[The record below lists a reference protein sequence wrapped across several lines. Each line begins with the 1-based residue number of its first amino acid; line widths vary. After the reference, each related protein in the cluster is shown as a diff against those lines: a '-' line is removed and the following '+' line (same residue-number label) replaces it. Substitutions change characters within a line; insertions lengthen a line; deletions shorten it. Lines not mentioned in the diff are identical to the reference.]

1 MKEIQCPFYISD
13 AGRCIYCETL
23 APGISKVV
31 GQIFSGPEDRD
42 KYMEKY
48 CCGDHALCA
57 QYICN
62 CEMDKRRREHGES

>member
-23 APGISKVV
+23 APGISEV
-31 GQIFSGPEDRD
+31 GQIFNGTEDKDRYL
-42 KYMEKY
+42 KKY

-62 CEMDKRRREHGES
+62 DAIDKRRRENGEP